1 MRREGASNRRP
12 TIKGPAKQAR
22 LHTPLQTKTSAAN
35 TMTELRVLQ
44 PGVLLLVS
52 SALTAGEEQGKT
64 SLCSRRDCVGALSAP
79 GGGPVKAIIPGNDGM
94 ERERMAG
101 QIGEPGMVFSA

>member
-1 MRREGASNRRP
+1 MPLLNHYTVDLHETCKGASNRRP

-44 PGVLLLVS
+44 PGVSLLLVS

-64 SLCSRRDCVGALSAP
+64 SLSATR
-79 GGGPVKAIIPGNDGM
+79 GIV
-94 ERERMAG
+94 
-101 QIGEPGMVFSA
+101 